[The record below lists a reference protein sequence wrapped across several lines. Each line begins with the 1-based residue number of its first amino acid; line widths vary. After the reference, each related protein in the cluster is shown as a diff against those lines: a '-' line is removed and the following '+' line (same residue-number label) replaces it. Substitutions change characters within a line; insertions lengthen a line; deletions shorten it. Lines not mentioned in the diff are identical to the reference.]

1 MGTSISPYVID
12 RAGRNGPITLHSG
25 QAVPEYE
32 SAGIGLSDC
41 WKIVKAKWRF
51 IVVFVLA
58 GLILTT
64 IILLLMT
71 PQYRAV
77 ATLMISPESPHL
89 MDITTLRQQ
98 ILSPS
103 EDDYSKTQ
111 YAILQSDQLIAQVIV
126 KLKLADNPLFGK
138 TTKPPGYISRARTYL
153 NDALFGVRRELPGRL
168 GVSQHVID
176 AYRSRLKIANVSGTR
191 LADVSFQTPDAALS
205 AMIVNLHV
213 REYLTLSSS
222 LQAQSSDAAK
232 QFLEHELVQLR
243 AKVEKSEAALNAYRS
258 RMGILSFGVHDRAK
272 NEIAEQTMMQ
282 LNKEMSDAE
291 ARRIAAEAEMQLVKS
306 GDYKSL
312 PEVVNNQMIDQLQPQ
327 VDHLQAEYAELSAKY
342 TNAYPPV
349 NQLKARLDEAQK
361 RLNADVSVI
370 ARAVERNYKAALS
383 REQQLQQKITE
394 DKQRDFAMNDASLQD
409 AVLAREVDTN
419 RDIYRDVLRRMQ
431 DISVDAAAPLP
442 NIAISQ
448 DAVAPPF
455 PTSPQKIADL
465 AISGMVLLFVALGVV
480 FVSEQ
485 LDDRFKNAEEI
496 EKYLHLPE
504 LAVVPDFSGL
514 LSDQGGIQRFLS
526 ARRFEQEIGSVLS
539 AIGDGKHNGKGR
551 NPRVISGARPEDVME
566 SFRSIRTALL
576 YSRAGGPPRSVL
588 FISAAPGEGKT
599 ISSCG
604 TAWAFAQTGAR
615 TLLIDADLR
624 EPRCHQI
631 LNAHRSLGLSEVLV
645 GLAEPEHVIQ
655 RLSHQGLRN
664 QEDLYFLSA
673 GAEVPDPGE
682 LLTSMR
688 MFQVLQQLRSE
699 YQFVLVDSA
708 PIGLASDT
716 IGLATM
722 VDTVVVV
729 AGAAT
734 SKQTV
739 RAVCRKVS
747 DAGATIA
754 GVVANWADITR
765 IRGDIGRYY
774 SKSAYSSTSSSVN
787 QDNIDT

>member
-12 RAGRNGPITLHSG
+12 RGGRNGPITLHSS

-32 SAGIGLSDC
+32 NAGIGLSDC
-41 WKIVKAKWRF
+41 WKIVRARWRF
-51 IVVFVLA
+51 VAAFVLA
-58 GLILTT
+58 SLFLTT
-64 IILLLMT
+64 IVLLLMT

-77 ATLMISPESPHL
+77 ATLMIGPESPHM
-89 MDITTLRQQ
+89 MDMTSLRQQ

-111 YAILQSDQLIAQVIV
+111 YALLQSDELIAQVIV
-126 KLKLADNPLFGK
+126 NLNLADNPLFGRAK
-138 TTKPPGYISRARTYL
+138 GGGYISRTRTFVHDL
-153 NDALFGVRRELPGRL
+153 LFGAKQEPLGRL

-176 AYRSRLKIANVSGTR
+176 EYKSRLKVASVSGTR
-191 LADVSFQTPDAALS
+191 LVEVSFQTPDATLS
-205 AMIVNLHV
+205 AKIANAHV
-213 REYLTLSSS
+213 REYLRLTGT

-232 QFLEHELVQLR
+232 QFLGRELVELKT
-243 AKVEKSEAALNAYRS
+243 KVEKSEAALNAYRS
-258 RMGILSFGVHDRAK
+258 RMGILSFGVHDKAK
-272 NEIAEQTMMQ
+272 NEIAEQTMLQ
-282 LNKEMSDAE
+282 LNKELSE
-291 ARRIAAEAEMQLVKS
+291 AAAHRIAAEAEMQLVKS

-312 PEVVNNQMIDQLQPQ
+312 PEVVNNHMIDELQPQ
-327 VDHLQAEYAELSAKY
+327 VDRLQAEYAEKSAKY
-342 TNAYPPV
+342 TDAYPPLR
-349 NQLKARLDEAQK
+349 QLKARLDEAQS
-361 RLNADVSVI
+361 RLNADVGAI
-370 ARAVERNYKAALS
+370 ARAVERDYKASLS
-383 REQQLQQKITE
+383 REQQLQQKIAQ
-394 DKQRDFAMNDASLQD
+394 DRQQDFAMNDASLQD

-431 DISVDAAAPLP
+431 EISVDGAAPLP
-442 NIAISQ
+442 NIAIAE

-455 PTSPQKIADL
+455 PTSPQKIRDL
-465 AISGMVLLFVALGVV
+465 AISGMVFLFVALGVV

-496 EKYLHLPE
+496 ESYLHLPE

-514 LSDQGGIQRFLS
+514 LSNQGGIQRFLS
-526 ARRFEQEIGSVLS
+526 TRRFEHEINSVLS
-539 AIGDGKHNGKGR
+539 LIGNGKHLGKGGR
-551 NPRVISGARPEDVME
+551 ARPINAPRPEDVME

-599 ISSCG
+599 ITSCG

-615 TLLIDADLR
+615 TLLMDADLR
-624 EPRCHQI
+624 EPSCHQV

-645 GLAEPEHVIQ
+645 GMAEPEQVIQ

-673 GAEVPDPGE
+673 GAQVPDPGE

-688 MFQVLQQLRSE
+688 MFQMLQQLRDE
-699 YQFVLVDSA
+699 YQFVVVDSA
-708 PIGLASDT
+708 PIGFASDT

-722 VDTVVVV
+722 VDSVVVV

-734 SKQTV
+734 PKQSV
-739 RAVCRKVS
+739 RAACRKLS

-754 GVVANWADITR
+754 GVVANWADSSR
-765 IRGDIGRYY
+765 IHGDIGRYY
-774 SKSAYSSTSSSVN
+774 SKSSYSTASSSSSP
-787 QDNIDT
+787 DNTDS

>member
-12 RAGRNGPITLHSG
+12 RGGRNGPITLYSA

-32 SAGIGLSDC
+32 NAGIGLSDC
-41 WKIVKAKWRF
+41 WKIVRARWRF
-51 IVVFVLA
+51 VVGFVLA
-58 GLILTT
+58 GLFLTT
-64 IILLLMT
+64 IVLLLMT

-77 ATLMISPESPHL
+77 ATLMIGPESPHL
-89 MDITTLRQQ
+89 MDITSLRQQ

-111 YAILQSDQLIAQVIV
+111 YALLQSDELIAQVVV
-126 KLKLADNPLFGK
+126 KLKLADEPLFGE
-138 TTKPPGYISRARTYL
+138 TKLAGYVSLAWSFVH
-153 NDALFGVRRELPGRL
+153 DSLFGAKKEPLGRL
-168 GVSQHVID
+168 GVSQHMID
-176 AYRSRLKIANVSGTR
+176 EYRSRLRVSSVSGTR
-191 LADVSFQTPDAALS
+191 LAEVSFQTPDAALS
-205 AMIVNLHV
+205 ARIVNAHV
-213 REYLTLSSS
+213 KEYLRLSGS

-232 QFLEHELVQLR
+232 EFLEHELGELKT
-243 AKVEKSEAALNAYRS
+243 KVERSEAALNAYRG

-272 NEIAEQTMMQ
+272 NEIAEQTMLQ
-282 LNKEMSDAE
+282 LNKEMSEAE

-312 PEVVNNQMIDQLQPQ
+312 PEVVNNHMIDELQPQ
-327 VDHLQAEYAELSAKY
+327 VDRLQAEYAEKSAKY
-342 TNAYPPV
+342 TDAYPPLR
-349 NQLKARLDEAQK
+349 QLKARLNEAQS
-361 RLNADVSVI
+361 RLNADVGAI
-370 ARAVERNYKAALS
+370 ARAVERDYKASLS
-383 REQQLQQKITE
+383 REQQLQQRIAE
-394 DKQRDFAMNDASLQD
+394 DRRQDFAMNDASLQD

-419 RDIYRDVLRRMQ
+419 REIYRDVLRRMQ
-431 DISVDAAAPLP
+431 EISVDGAAPLP
-442 NIAISQ
+442 NIAVAE

-455 PTSPQKIADL
+455 PTSPQKIHDL
-465 AISGMVLLFVALGVV
+465 AISGMVFLFIALGAV
-480 FVSEQ
+480 FISEQ
-485 LDDRFKNAEEI
+485 LDDRFKSAEEI
-496 EKYLHLPE
+496 ESYLHLPE

-514 LSDQGGIQRFLS
+514 LSNQGGIQKFLS
-526 ARRFEQEIGSVLS
+526 TRRFEHEISSVLS
-539 AIGDGKHNGKGR
+539 LIGGGKHHGK
-551 NPRVISGARPEDVME
+551 NSDARVINGPRPEDVME
-566 SFRSIRTALL
+566 SFRSIRTSLL

-599 ISSCG
+599 ITSCG

-615 TLLIDADLR
+615 TLLMDADLR

-645 GLAEPEHVIQ
+645 GMAEPEQVIQ

-673 GAEVPDPGE
+673 GAQVPDPGE

-688 MFQVLQQLRSE
+688 MFQMLQQLRDE

-708 PIGLASDT
+708 PIGFASDT

-722 VDTVVVV
+722 VDSVVVV

-734 SKQTV
+734 PKQSV
-739 RAVCRKVS
+739 RAACRKLS

-754 GVVANWADITR
+754 GVVANWADISR
-765 IRGDIGRYY
+765 IHGDIGRYY
-774 SKSAYSSTSSSVN
+774 SKSSYSAASSSTSP
-787 QDNIDT
+787 DIADT

>member
-12 RAGRNGPITLHSG
+12 RGGRNGPITLHSS

-32 SAGIGLSDC
+32 NVGIGLSDC
-41 WKIVKAKWRF
+41 WKIVRARWRF
-51 IVVFVLA
+51 VAAFVLA
-58 GLILTT
+58 SLFLTT
-64 IILLLMT
+64 IVLLLMT

-77 ATLMISPESPHL
+77 ATLMIGPESPHM
-89 MDITTLRQQ
+89 MDMTSLRQQ

-111 YAILQSDQLIAQVIV
+111 YALLQSDELIAQVIV
-126 KLKLADNPLFGK
+126 NLNLADNPLFGRAK
-138 TTKPPGYISRARTYL
+138 GGGYISRARTFVHDL
-153 NDALFGVRRELPGRL
+153 LFGVKQEPLGRF

-176 AYRSRLKIANVSGTR
+176 EYKSRLKVASVSGTR
-191 LADVSFQTPDAALS
+191 LVEVSFQTPDATLS
-205 AMIVNLHV
+205 AKIANDHV
-213 REYLTLSSS
+213 REYLRLTGT

-232 QFLEHELVQLR
+232 QFLGRELVELKT
-243 AKVEKSEAALNAYRS
+243 KVEKSEAALNAYRS
-258 RMGILSFGVHDRAK
+258 RMGILSFGVHDKAK
-272 NEIAEQTMMQ
+272 NEIAEQTMLQ
-282 LNKEMSDAE
+282 LNKELSE
-291 ARRIAAEAEMQLVKS
+291 AAAHRIAAEAEMQLVKS

-312 PEVVNNQMIDQLQPQ
+312 PEVVNNHMIDELQPQ
-327 VDHLQAEYAELSAKY
+327 VDRLQAEYAEKSAKY
-342 TNAYPPV
+342 TDAYPPLR
-349 NQLKARLDEAQK
+349 QLKARLDEAQS
-361 RLNADVSVI
+361 RLNADVGAI
-370 ARAVERNYKAALS
+370 ARAVERDYKASLS
-383 REQQLQQKITE
+383 REQQLQQKIAQ
-394 DKQRDFAMNDASLQD
+394 DRQQDFAMNDASLQD

-431 DISVDAAAPLP
+431 EISVDGAAPLP
-442 NIAISQ
+442 NIAIAE

-455 PTSPQKIADL
+455 PTSPQKIRDL
-465 AISGMVLLFVALGVV
+465 AISGMVFLFVALGVV

-496 EKYLHLPE
+496 ESYLHLPE

-514 LSDQGGIQRFLS
+514 LSNQGGIQRFLS
-526 ARRFEQEIGSVLS
+526 TRRFEHEINSVLS
-539 AIGDGKHNGKGR
+539 LIGNGKHLGKGSR
-551 NPRVISGARPEDVME
+551 ARTINAPRPEDVME

-599 ISSCG
+599 ITSCG

-615 TLLIDADLR
+615 TLLMDADLR
-624 EPRCHQI
+624 EPSCHQV

-645 GLAEPEHVIQ
+645 GMAEPEQVIQ

-673 GAEVPDPGE
+673 GAQVPDPGE

-688 MFQVLQQLRSE
+688 MFQMLQQLRDE
-699 YQFVLVDSA
+699 YQFVVVDSA
-708 PIGLASDT
+708 PIGFASDT

-722 VDTVVVV
+722 VDSVVVV

-734 SKQTV
+734 PKQSV
-739 RAVCRKVS
+739 RAACRKLS

-754 GVVANWADITR
+754 GVVANWADSSR
-765 IRGDIGRYY
+765 IHGDIGRYY
-774 SKSAYSSTSSSVN
+774 SKSSYSTASSSSSP
-787 QDNIDT
+787 DNTDS

>member
-12 RAGRNGPITLHSG
+12 RGGRNGPITLHSS

-32 SAGIGLSDC
+32 NAGIGLSDC
-41 WKIVKAKWRF
+41 WKIVRARWRF
-51 IVVFVLA
+51 VAAFVLA
-58 GLILTT
+58 SLFLTT
-64 IILLLMT
+64 IVLLLMT

-77 ATLMISPESPHL
+77 ATLMIGPESPHM
-89 MDITTLRQQ
+89 MDMTSLRQQ

-111 YAILQSDQLIAQVIV
+111 YALLQSDELIAQVIV
-126 KLKLADNPLFGK
+126 NLNLADNPLFGRAK
-138 TTKPPGYISRARTYL
+138 GGGYISRARTFVHDL
-153 NDALFGVRRELPGRL
+153 LFGVKQEPLGRL

-176 AYRSRLKIANVSGTR
+176 EYKSRLKVASVSGTR
-191 LADVSFQTPDAALS
+191 LVEVSFQTPDATLS
-205 AMIVNLHV
+205 AKIANAHV
-213 REYLTLSSS
+213 REYLRLTGT

-232 QFLEHELVQLR
+232 QFLGRELVELKT
-243 AKVEKSEAALNAYRS
+243 KVEKSEAALNAYRS
-258 RMGILSFGVHDRAK
+258 RMGILSFGVHDKAK
-272 NEIAEQTMMQ
+272 NEIAEQTMLQ
-282 LNKEMSDAE
+282 LNKELSE
-291 ARRIAAEAEMQLVKS
+291 AAAHRIAAEAEMQLVKS

-312 PEVVNNQMIDQLQPQ
+312 PEVVNNHMIDELQPQ
-327 VDHLQAEYAELSAKY
+327 VDRLQAEYAEKSAKY
-342 TNAYPPV
+342 TDAYPPLR
-349 NQLKARLDEAQK
+349 QLKARLDEAQS
-361 RLNADVSVI
+361 RLNADVGAI
-370 ARAVERNYKAALS
+370 ARAVERDYKASLS
-383 REQQLQQKITE
+383 REQQLQQKIAQ
-394 DKQRDFAMNDASLQD
+394 DRQQDFAMNDASLQD

-431 DISVDAAAPLP
+431 EISVDGAAPLP
-442 NIAISQ
+442 NIAIAE

-455 PTSPQKIADL
+455 PTSPQKIRDL
-465 AISGMVLLFVALGVV
+465 AISGMVFLFVALGVV

-496 EKYLHLPE
+496 ESYLHLPE

-514 LSDQGGIQRFLS
+514 LSNQGGIQRFLS
-526 ARRFEQEIGSVLS
+526 TRRFEHEINSVLS
-539 AIGDGKHNGKGR
+539 LIGNGKHLGKGSR
-551 NPRVISGARPEDVME
+551 ARTINAPRPEDVME

-599 ISSCG
+599 ITSCG

-615 TLLIDADLR
+615 TLLMDADLR
-624 EPRCHQI
+624 EPSCHQV

-645 GLAEPEHVIQ
+645 GMAEPEQVIQ

-673 GAEVPDPGE
+673 GAQVPDPGE

-688 MFQVLQQLRSE
+688 MFQMLQQLRDE
-699 YQFVLVDSA
+699 YQFVVVDSA
-708 PIGLASDT
+708 PIGFASDT

-722 VDTVVVV
+722 VDSVVVV

-734 SKQTV
+734 PKQSV
-739 RAVCRKVS
+739 RAACRKLS

-754 GVVANWADITR
+754 GVVANWADSSR
-765 IRGDIGRYY
+765 IHGDIGRYY
-774 SKSAYSSTSSSVN
+774 SKSSYSTASSSSSP
-787 QDNIDT
+787 DNTDS

>member
-12 RAGRNGPITLHSG
+12 RGGRNGPITLHSS

-32 SAGIGLSDC
+32 NAGIGLSDC
-41 WKIVKAKWRF
+41 WKIVRARWRF
-51 IVVFVLA
+51 VAAFVLA
-58 GLILTT
+58 SLFLTT
-64 IILLLMT
+64 IVLLLMT

-77 ATLMISPESPHL
+77 ATLMIGPESPHM
-89 MDITTLRQQ
+89 MDMTSLRQQ

-111 YAILQSDQLIAQVIV
+111 YALLQSDELIAQVIV
-126 KLKLADNPLFGK
+126 NLNLADNPLFGRAK
-138 TTKPPGYISRARTYL
+138 GGGYISRGRTFVHDL
-153 NDALFGVRRELPGRL
+153 LFGAKQEPLGRL

-176 AYRSRLKIANVSGTR
+176 EYKSRLKVASVSGTR
-191 LADVSFQTPDAALS
+191 LVEVSFQTPDATLS
-205 AMIVNLHV
+205 AKIANAHV
-213 REYLTLSSS
+213 REYLRLTGT

-232 QFLEHELVQLR
+232 QFLGRELVELKT
-243 AKVEKSEAALNAYRS
+243 KVEKSEAALNAYRS
-258 RMGILSFGVHDRAK
+258 RMGILSFGVHDKAK
-272 NEIAEQTMMQ
+272 NEIAEQTMLQ
-282 LNKEMSDAE
+282 LNKELSE
-291 ARRIAAEAEMQLVKS
+291 AAAHRIAAEAEMQLVKS

-312 PEVVNNQMIDQLQPQ
+312 PEVVNNHMIDELQPQ
-327 VDHLQAEYAELSAKY
+327 VDRLQAEYAEKSAKY
-342 TNAYPPV
+342 TDAYPPLR
-349 NQLKARLDEAQK
+349 QLKARLDEAQS
-361 RLNADVSVI
+361 RLNADVGAI
-370 ARAVERNYKAALS
+370 ARAVERDYKASLS
-383 REQQLQQKITE
+383 REQQLQQKIAQ
-394 DKQRDFAMNDASLQD
+394 DRQQDFAMNDASLQD

-431 DISVDAAAPLP
+431 EISVDGAAPLP
-442 NIAISQ
+442 NIAIAE

-455 PTSPQKIADL
+455 PTSPQKIRDL
-465 AISGMVLLFVALGVV
+465 AISGMVFLFVALGVV

-496 EKYLHLPE
+496 ESYLHLPE

-514 LSDQGGIQRFLS
+514 LSNQGGIQRFLS
-526 ARRFEQEIGSVLS
+526 TRRFEHEINSVLS
-539 AIGDGKHNGKGR
+539 LIGNGKHLGKGSR
-551 NPRVISGARPEDVME
+551 ARTINAPRPEDVME

-599 ISSCG
+599 ITSCG

-615 TLLIDADLR
+615 TLLMDADLR
-624 EPRCHQI
+624 EPSCHQV

-645 GLAEPEHVIQ
+645 GMAEPEQVIQ

-673 GAEVPDPGE
+673 GAQVPDPGE

-688 MFQVLQQLRSE
+688 MFQMLQQLRDE
-699 YQFVLVDSA
+699 YQFVVVDSA
-708 PIGLASDT
+708 PIGFASDT

-722 VDTVVVV
+722 VDSVVVV

-734 SKQTV
+734 PKQSV
-739 RAVCRKVS
+739 RAACRKLS

-754 GVVANWADITR
+754 GVVANWADSSR
-765 IRGDIGRYY
+765 IHGDIGRYY
-774 SKSAYSSTSSSVN
+774 SKSSYSTASSSSSP
-787 QDNIDT
+787 DNTDS

>member
-12 RAGRNGPITLHSG
+12 RGGRNGPITLHSS

-32 SAGIGLSDC
+32 NAGIGLSDC
-41 WKIVKAKWRF
+41 WKIVRARWRF
-51 IVVFVLA
+51 VAAFVLA
-58 GLILTT
+58 SLFLTT
-64 IILLLMT
+64 IVLLLMT

-77 ATLMISPESPHL
+77 ATLMIGPESPHM
-89 MDITTLRQQ
+89 MDMTSLRQQ

-111 YAILQSDQLIAQVIV
+111 YALLQSDELIAQVIV
-126 KLKLADNPLFGK
+126 NLKLADNPLFGRAK
-138 TTKPPGYISRARTYL
+138 GGGYISRARTFVHDL
-153 NDALFGVRRELPGRL
+153 LFGVKQEPLGRL

-176 AYRSRLKIANVSGTR
+176 EYKSRLKVASVSGTR
-191 LADVSFQTPDAALS
+191 LAEVSFQTPDATLS
-205 AMIVNLHV
+205 AKIANAHV
-213 REYLTLSSS
+213 REYLRLTGT

-232 QFLEHELVQLR
+232 QFLGRELVELKT
-243 AKVEKSEAALNAYRS
+243 KVEKSEAALNAYRS
-258 RMGILSFGVHDRAK
+258 RMGILSFGVHDKAK
-272 NEIAEQTMMQ
+272 NEIAEQTMLQ
-282 LNKEMSDAE
+282 LNKELSE
-291 ARRIAAEAEMQLVKS
+291 AAAHRIAAEAEMQLVKS

-312 PEVVNNQMIDQLQPQ
+312 PEVVNNHMIDELQPQ
-327 VDHLQAEYAELSAKY
+327 VDRLQAEYAEKSAKY
-342 TNAYPPV
+342 TDAYPPLR
-349 NQLKARLDEAQK
+349 QLKARLDEAQS
-361 RLNADVSVI
+361 RLNADVGAI
-370 ARAVERNYKAALS
+370 ARAVERDYKASLS
-383 REQQLQQKITE
+383 REQQLQQKIAQ
-394 DKQRDFAMNDASLQD
+394 DRQQDFAMNDASLQD

-431 DISVDAAAPLP
+431 EISVDGAAPLP
-442 NIAISQ
+442 NIAIAE

-455 PTSPQKIADL
+455 PTSPQKIRDL
-465 AISGMVLLFVALGVV
+465 AISGMVFLFVALGVV

-496 EKYLHLPE
+496 ESYLHLPE

-514 LSDQGGIQRFLS
+514 LSNQGGIQRFLS
-526 ARRFEQEIGSVLS
+526 TRRFEHEINSVLS
-539 AIGDGKHNGKGR
+539 LIGNGKHLGKGSR
-551 NPRVISGARPEDVME
+551 ARTINAPRPEDVME

-599 ISSCG
+599 ITSCG

-615 TLLIDADLR
+615 TLLMDADLR
-624 EPRCHQI
+624 EPSCHQV

-645 GLAEPEHVIQ
+645 GMAEPEQVIQ

-673 GAEVPDPGE
+673 GAQVPDPGE

-688 MFQVLQQLRSE
+688 MFQMLQQLRDE
-699 YQFVLVDSA
+699 YQFVVVDSA
-708 PIGLASDT
+708 PIGFASDT

-722 VDTVVVV
+722 VDSVVVV

-734 SKQTV
+734 PKQSV
-739 RAVCRKVS
+739 RAACRKLS

-754 GVVANWADITR
+754 GVVANWADSSR
-765 IRGDIGRYY
+765 IHGDIGRYY
-774 SKSAYSSTSSSVN
+774 SKSSYSTASSSSSP
-787 QDNIDT
+787 DNTDS